1 LNIIFSHAISQ
12 FHSIRTGEFP
22 LPDEGVVSFLSRVNQ
37 DKNLEILQPHL
48 EHDLVQWMGNHQDYS
63 QFKFLET
70 ERKSDVF
77 QVFKSFKN
85 TILENV
91 DKIVNQEYAS
101 LKLEQ
106 KAKSFAALL
115 VKLVEINNVKLF
127 YSSEQNRT
135 AIAYGFSFID
145 SELMDFVA
153 LISPDDLVDEPDF
166 SSPIIP
172 IAVEE
177 NELPEETEQII
188 PVAKKN
194 RSNKYP
200 WWLTTIRSI
209 NWFAW
214 KYWWLVWLLFILSFL
229 LLYFFCPSKKK
240 ISNSTCNELNHIH
253 KNIDTLNSGLL
264 FCCDCRREI
273 PPIENDSIPTLDS
286 NEIFLPADFILI
298 TYQFDPSGGKDLDT
312 RTNVESPTRGD
323 VIGYCKRPRT
333 SSNIVW
339 SGDNTA
345 YGVESVYVDINKYGS
360 TDLIKILCKAFW
372 FSQRNS
378 GNMSLDIR
386 AYKGGAMQRDGSNH
400 YQFVNVG
407 GEQVGDVIS
416 FPKNI
421 IMKGAHCMTGEIIGT
436 VKYNRANQSLSFE

>member
-1 LNIIFSHAISQ
+1 MPTKLEYRVLNIIFSHAISQ

-48 EHDLVQWMGNHQDYS
+48 EQDVVQWMGNHQDYS
-63 QFKFLET
+63 EFKFLET

-145 SELMDFVA
+145 SELMDFAA
-153 LISPDDLVDEPDF
+153 LISPDDLVDEPNL

-177 NELPEETEQII
+177 NELPELPELII

-194 RSNKYP
+194 RSNKHP

-209 NWFAW
+209 NWLAW

-264 FCCDCRREI
+264 FCCDCNRKLLPEKPEPDTTQRN
-273 PPIENDSIPTLDS
+273 PPIKSPEPPKKAQNCNSFVQSGADGIDIQYVTLGTKS
-286 NEIFLPADFILI
+286 GRVVI
-298 TYQFDPSGGKDLDT
+298 TYDMANEPDKLEVYYEGKRVASTFEIGGN
-312 RTNVESPTRGD
+312 RNGFVG
-323 VIGYCKRPRT
+323 
-333 SSNIVW
+333 
-339 SGDNTA
+339 GDNSA
-345 YGVESVYVDINKYGS
+345 GS
-360 TDLIKILCKAFW
+360 TGRLIFNFTYNKEDFVKVVLTGGTGTSWNYKISCP
-372 FSQRNS
+372 N
-378 GNMSLDIR
+378 
-386 AYKGGAMQRDGSNH
+386 
-400 YQFVNVG
+400 
-407 GEQVGDVIS
+407 
-416 FPKNI
+416 
-421 IMKGAHCMTGEIIGT
+421 
-436 VKYNRANQSLSFE
+436 

>member
-1 LNIIFSHAISQ
+1 M
-12 FHSIRTGEFP
+12 
-22 LPDEGVVSFLSRVNQ
+22 PDDGMVSFLGRVNQ
-37 DKNLEILQPHL
+37 NKNLEILQPNL
-48 EHDLVQWMGNHQDYS
+48 EQDLVQWIGNHEDYIE
-63 QFKFLET
+63 FKFIEK
-70 ERKSDVF
+70 EMVSEVF
-77 QVFKSFKN
+77 EVFNTYKN
-85 TILENV
+85 TILENA
-91 DKIVNQEYAS
+91 DKIVNQEYSS

-106 KAKSFAALL
+106 QARTFAALL
-115 VKLVEINNVKLF
+115 RKTVDINNVKLF

-135 AIAYGFSFID
+135 AFAYGFSFID
-145 SELMDFVA
+145 AELMDFA
-153 LISPDDLVDEPDF
+153 ASINPDDLVDKPNLT
-166 SSPIIP
+166 SPIIAS
-172 IAVEE
+172 AVEE
-177 NELPEETEQII
+177 NEFPAVVTPLP
-188 PVAKKN
+188 PNVKKN
-194 RSNKYP
+194 RNNKHP
-200 WWLTTIRSI
+200 WWINTIRSI

-240 ISNSTCNELNHIH
+240 TSNSTCNELNHIH
-253 KNIDTLNSGLL
+253 KNIDTLNGGLL
-264 FCCDCRREI
+264 YCCDCRREI
-273 PPIENDSIPTLDS
+273 PPIENDSIPALDS

-298 TYQFDPSGGKDLDT
+298 TYQFDASGGKDLDT

-323 VIGYCKRPRT
+323 VIGYCKPSRS

-372 FSQRNS
+372 YSQRNS

-386 AYKGGAMQRDGSNH
+386 AYKGGAMQRDRSNH
-400 YQFVNVG
+400 YQFINVG

-421 IMKGAHCMTGEIIGT
+421 IMKGANCMTGEIIGT